1 MTQPNIKCEKC
12 GGDMV
17 VKSGRYGNFTACSN
31 FPDCKNILKQNKEAS
46 PVERTGEQCDK
57 CGEGE
62 IVIRNGQ
69 YGKFKACSSF
79 PKCRNTKK
87 INEVIQP
94 SP

>member
-1 MTQPNIKCEKC
+1 MKCDKC

-31 FPDCKNILKQNKEAS
+31 FPECKNILKENKSSA
-46 PVERTGEQCDK
+46 PVERTGEKCDK

-62 IVIRNGQ
+62 MVIRSGQ

-87 INEVIQP
+87 IEAPAQ
-94 SP
+94 